1 MKHASITTYQMWGT
15 PQNLVVQ
22 VNYRG
27 RVLKY
32 FDGHKSTLPELF
44 GKAVTW
50 AKNQG
55 FTHFTTY
62 LPKE

>member
-1 MKHASITTYQMWGT
+1 MKTAKLKNYPMWGT
-15 PQNLVVQ
+15 PQNIVVQ
-22 VNYRG
+22 ISYRG
-27 RVLKY
+27 RVLTY
-32 FDGHKSTLPELF
+32 LDGHKSTLHELI
-44 GKAVTW
+44 GKAHTW

>member
-1 MKHASITTYQMWGT
+1 MKTAKLKIYPMWGT

-22 VNYRG
+22 LSYRG

-32 FDGHKSTLPELF
+32 FDGHKSTLSLLL
-44 GKAVTW
+44 GKAHAW

-55 FTHFTTY
+55 FTFTQLTTQI
-62 LPKE
+62 